1 MKDTINADELRKEKD
16 KLEGDR
22 TALNERLQAINAE
35 RERIIQQM
43 TMIAGALQTL
53 NHFIDKIDPEVDL
66 EDDRYKRT
74 IKHLAKLN
82 VDEVLI
88 KSLQK
93 DMKDLEKSRS
103 VRNIRDYDSLV
114 ATK

>member
-1 MKDTINADELRKEKD
+1 MKNSIKVDELRKEKD

-22 TALNERLQAINAE
+22 TTLNERLQAINAE

-66 EDDRYKRT
+66 EDE
-74 IKHLAKLN
+74 
-82 VDEVLI
+82 VDLSNE
-88 KSLQK
+88 
-93 DMKDLEKSRS
+93 EK
-103 VRNIRDYDSLV
+103 
-114 ATK
+114 